1 MTLPTLTRAFLPWCL
16 GALLAFALLSCEQA
30 APPPRATASNAPANL
45 RIAALS
51 PAIAVILRDLGHAD
65 SIIARHGFDAWSDP
79 ALPVAGDQ
87 QGFDY
92 ETLLRVNP
100 THVLVQW
107 GGGAQRIL
115 PPRLLQLARERGWL
129 VQDLPLLTLADIE
142 RAAQSL
148 YTLATPSPATPTV
161 AWADTPLAARM
172 KAAWA
177 PRTLRLAP
185 AGRVLLLYGT
195 NPPTAI
201 GPGSC
206 HHQLLERL
214 GGTPAITTGS
224 PFMQLD
230 AEDILRIA
238 PDTIILVRPQSAA
251 STQPIPG
258 PHWRIIQPGEFTTT
272 LGPLARHPIPALQ
285 NNRVGILSDPLAA
298 IPGTNLIGLADDL
311 AALLEAVIEGQ
322 SASISSPSGGGGRR
336 GRPEGVFS
344 ASPHTPSGA
353 HP

>member
-1 MTLPTLTRAFLPWCL
+1 MTLRALPRAFVPPCLRAFFSVCLP
-16 GALLAFALLSCEQA
+16 AFLAFVVLSCERPTP
-30 APPPRATASNAPANL
+30 APPQPHAATRPTL

-65 SIIARHGFDAWSDP
+65 AIVARHGFDAWSNQ

-107 GGGAQRIL
+107 GGGGGGGGGGGRDL
-115 PPRLLQLARERGWL
+115 PARLSQLARERGWL

-142 RAAQSL
+142 RAAASL
-148 YTLATPSPATPTV
+148 HTLTTPNAL
-161 AWADTPLAARM
+161 AWTDTPLAARM

-177 PRTLRLAP
+177 PRTPSLAP

-201 GPGSC
+201 GPGSF

-214 GGTPAITTGS
+214 GGTPAITSGS

-230 AEDILRIA
+230 VEDVLRIA
-238 PDTIILVRPQSAA
+238 PDCIVLVRPADATPA
-251 STQPIPG
+251 SSTPG
-258 PHWRIIQPGEFTTT
+258 PQWRIVPPEEFPAT
-272 LGPLARHPIPALQ
+272 LGPLAKHPIPAITQ
-285 NNRVGILSDPLAA
+285 RRVGILTDPLAA
-298 IPGTNLIGLADDL
+298 IPGTNLITLADDL
-311 AALLEAVIEGQ
+311 GALLEA
-322 SASISSPSGGGGRR
+322 ISGPG
-336 GRPEGVFS
+336 
-344 ASPHTPSGA
+344 
-353 HP
+353 